1 LALRLLKQIEGD
13 YSKGIENMSDTNTG
27 QSNRLSPE
35 EIAEQASK
43 PDHDQI
49 YRQPLRGDETKG
61 DPDDRDVAGAPDY
74 EETPHGREE
83 RKHQIEKEA
92 EKNDR

>member
-1 LALRLLKQIEGD
+1 MGQKPARKTGD
-13 YSKGIENMSDTNTG
+13 LTPG
-27 QSNRLSPE
+27 

-49 YRQPLRGDETKG
+49 VRQPLRGDETKG
-61 DPDDRDVAGAPDY
+61 DPDVRDIAGAPDH
-74 EETPHGREE
+74 EDTPHGREE

-92 EKNDR
+92 EDNDR

>member
-1 LALRLLKQIEGD
+1 
-13 YSKGIENMSDTNTG
+13 MSS
-27 QSNRLSPE
+27 SNAEQTPQLTSE

-61 DPDDRDVAGAPDY
+61 DPDDRDVAGAIKHED
-74 EETPHGREE
+74 TPHGREE
-83 RKHQIEKEA
+83 RKHQVEKEA
-92 EKNDR
+92 ESNDRQ

>member
-1 LALRLLKQIEGD
+1 
-13 YSKGIENMSDTNTG
+13 MSI
-27 QSNRLSPE
+27 SNADQTPQLTPD

-61 DPDDRDVAGAPDY
+61 DPDERDVAGGTDH
-74 EETPHGREE
+74 EDTPHGSEE
-83 RKHQIEKEA
+83 RKHQVEREA
-92 EKNDR
+92 EKNDRQ